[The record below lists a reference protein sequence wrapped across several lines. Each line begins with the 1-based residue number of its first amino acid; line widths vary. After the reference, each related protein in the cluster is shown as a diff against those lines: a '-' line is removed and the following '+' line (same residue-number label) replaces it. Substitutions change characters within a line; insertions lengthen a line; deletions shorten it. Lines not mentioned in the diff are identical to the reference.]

1 MCENIKGVEIRL
13 EHIETSGMTRLN
25 VAPICLDLIMAHP
38 LMAAEDRSYLGY
50 EIFKGKY
57 FLIETSRIAIYAGEL
72 RRFANNEITSSRTK
86 LTRQFFTNTDTEAT
100 IK

>member
-25 VAPICLDLIMAHP
+25 VPPICLDLIMAHP
-38 LMAAEDRSYLGY
+38 LMVAEDRSYLGY

-57 FLIETSRIAIYAGEL
+57 FLIEASRIAIYAG
-72 RRFANNEITSSRTK
+72 K
-86 LTRQFFTNTDTEAT
+86 LHRFTNLRITKSRVSERN
-100 IK
+100 